1 MIFSC
6 MFSCASFDVIVFQKK
21 IPKYLVCPPECEQLL
36 SNSLTFQQFSDQQQ
50 QNKKQQQQ
58 VDVLIVFVFF
68 KIDNNK

>member
-1 MIFSC
+1 MRSYE
-6 MFSCASFDVIVFQKK
+6 SSDVIVLQKK
-21 IPKYLVCPPECEQLL
+21 MPKDLVCPPECEQLL

-58 VDVLIVFVFF
+58 VDVLSVFVFF